1 MPDNDKGDKNMMKSS
16 RFSEQVVAQN
26 HKIQGRNNVFLDSKL
41 YLN

>member
-16 RFSEQVVAQN
+16 RFSEQVLAQN
-26 HKIQGRNNVFLDSKL
+26 QKIKGINNVFLDSEL